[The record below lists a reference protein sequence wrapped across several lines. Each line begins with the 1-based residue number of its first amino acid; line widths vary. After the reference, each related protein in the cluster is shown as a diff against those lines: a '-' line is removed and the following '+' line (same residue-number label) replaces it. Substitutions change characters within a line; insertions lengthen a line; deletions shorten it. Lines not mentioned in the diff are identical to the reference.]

1 MAEAGLFLISAILL
15 LLHQLDGRQ
24 LIIAGIPAIMPRDPA
39 ASL

>member
-1 MAEAGLFLISAILL
+1 MAEAGLFLM
-15 LLHQLDGRQ
+15 HQHDGRQ